1 MFNQQ
6 QLQQHLRQIQQLFQ
20 QQQQQQQQQ
29 QPQPSAPP
37 PPPQPPAPQQ
47 HRTLQHHHQGG
58 RGLQPQPAPPPSR
71 LLNLCPA
78 SRAALLTA
86 NPMLQ
91 GALLMQQMQGNLR
104 GFAMSPQQFFPPG
117 ARPSLLGPAPM
128 GVALKTPRM
137 PFSNRPYLPQS
148 RTFNKDFVRVPDR
161 KREMEQRPSASIG
174 DVQKEHSVTNEL
186 IKKNSSRDDAVNPEC
201 QTECSEGSQDE
212 PAPKKQKQE
221 SSEDQTAEE
230 IDCDEQKNQ
239 CASSKTSRSNEQGE
253 STECT
258 ATEEA
263 SSMDGAEASEFA
275 EESRASEV
283 LSAGGSLK
291 VTIQQSSESRA
302 ISTSTLEG
310 ATRNNEK
317 TSCDTDSELPS
328 KFYCYICNITCYNQ
342 QNFQTHMNGLA
353 HQQRMMEIQ
362 HMSNACLVTLLPKV
376 KESLQG
382 QSQVRRDGE
391 KRQTIQ
397 RWCSTCQIY
406 FTGDIIE
413 HRRTK
418 EHKLSKHSS
427 RPFCTVCKRHVRTPR
442 KFVEHMKSAE
452 HKQRVLELRTD
463 SHGIPENPEDLIT
476 VDAIGCFEGEEYCE
490 EDPSE
495 EDDDDETFETETQQE
510 STQVPK
516 EVTLEDMN
524 ENTQYNSETQ
534 YGSSFVIPVAG
545 FLCRLCHKFYHF
557 ESAARVSHCKSLA
570 HFEHLQKYRA
580 SRQRE
585 EPINK
590 DPVTRLGKPHEC
602 YCEEADKK
610 QQSVLAGS
618 ETDISQNKEVQD
630 CDGVNS
636 DNIVLTRAESKL
648 LDHTNAIPNDL
659 NKQSGDNN
667 ATTPDNHVK
676 DPKDDV
682 LDLQNVATLSS
693 PTEGRTDTECC
704 STEKVKEDQKETDCG
719 AQQCTDSPV
728 AKRPVEENANK
739 DCTVAKEMATAQLD
753 AEPASIESK
762 EATESLEP
770 LSENKEAEDEKET
783 VTAGRSRGAVQPAQR
798 KRSAWTARKTR

>member
-1 MFNQQ
+1 MAGGFSPAGTSLKEKNER
-6 QLQQHLRQIQQLFQ
+6 RQTFQ
-20 QQQQQQQQQ
+20 GTASPGALGGSSPGRQRFPGF
-29 QPQPSAPP
+29 PQSILGRGVRFLSPVGCRQGEFTKNLGTPTVTTTRKYFEVIGTEAPS
-37 PPPQPPAPQQ
+37 
-47 HRTLQHHHQGG
+47 TFGLLE
-58 RGLQPQPAPPPSR
+58 GLQPQPAPPPSR

-186 IKKNSSRDDAVNPEC
+186 IKKNSSREC

-418 EHKLSKHSS
+418 EHK
-427 RPFCTVCKRHVRTPR
+427 
-442 KFVEHMKSAE
+442 
-452 HKQRVLELRTD
+452 LRTD